1 VIKCE
6 KCNSRCYPEDKY
18 CGKCGA
24 KLSTE
29 FKTSYTNGLGN
40 QPVEA
45 TQATVNAAYIQYKLG
60 LVYYKKGKLDE
71 AITAWK
77 NVLEFDPTNEDAKK
91 MLEKVALENNV
102 A

>member
-1 VIKCE
+1 MIKCE
-6 KCNSRCYPEDKY
+6 ECKNRCYPEDKY

-40 QPVEA
+40 QMIEA
-45 TQATVNAAYIQYKLG
+45 TQATVNTAYIQYKLG
-60 LVYYKKGKLDE
+60 LVYYKKGKLND
-71 AITAWK
+71 AIAAWQK
-77 NVLEFDPTNEDAKK
+77 ALKFDPTNENAKM
-91 MLEKVALENNV
+91 MLEKAALENNV